1 MNKKKWVILDRD
13 GTIIEE
19 KNYLRRPEQVAL
31 LPGAA
36 EGLRLLC
43 ERGYVLTVVTN
54 QSGVGRGY
62 FTMDDVDRVHCRLTE
77 LLAERGITL
86 QGIYVISRASAD
98 CGLDGDDIAAVIGDK
113 ESDMQFGK
121 NLASPVILLMSGYGR
136 EERARGVS
144 ADFYAEDLLQA
155 ARWLLERQK

>member
-77 LLAERGITL
+77 LLAERALRKPVAIRSIGQVKFFRPLQPGDSGVFTL
-86 QGIYVISRASAD
+86 TVEGSR
-98 CGLDGDDIAAVIGDK
+98 L
-113 ESDMQFGK
+113 
-121 NLASPVILLMSGYGR
+121 SGSVATGPG
-136 EERARGVS
+136 ERVCK
-144 ADFYAEDLLQA
+144 FTME
-155 ARWLLERQK
+155 LEMK